1 MANIKLLW
9 HCGEAVWETRRDY
22 KAISPTAS
30 QPAATSQPQATFYE
44 RREVEAKGGGGI
56 KGGKAVRA
64 EERRRQGGKQGE
76 HGVWD
81 GITGGQGGEGSGGQA
96 GERFQSQGKK
106 KKGEEVTERE
116 MEGRTSG
123 AGGDSCSASS
133 SLHASSPELT
143 FDLLLTRTATRV
155 HCALKSRCL
164 LTRPKPKAFCPHKM
178 SWLGDLFGGNL
189 LLLRF
194 DYELMSQ
201 IMRGAH

>member
-9 HCGEAVWETRRDY
+9 HCGKAVWETRRDY

-30 QPAATSQPQATFYE
+30 QPAATSQPRATFYE
-44 RREVEAKGGGGI
+44 RREEEAKGGGGI
-56 KGGKAVRA
+56 KGGKAVRV

-76 HGVWD
+76 RGVWD
-81 GITGGQGGEGSGGQA
+81 GITGGEWRA
-96 GERFQSQGKK
+96 GRWAISKPRKK
-106 KKGEEVTERE
+106 KERRWQRE

-133 SLHASSPELT
+133 SLHATSPELT

-164 LTRPKPKAFCPHKM
+164 LTCPKPKVFNPQKM

-194 DYELMSQ
+194 DKLLSELM
-201 IMRGAH
+201 RGVH